1 MAWRR
6 HYNGKL
12 ENPVK
17 KFYNSPKGVIDAPY
31 PLPPP
36 IESPDF
42 PIQSLPV
49 MPRTEL
55 YADPNNV
62 FVHDAVLASCRRHP
76 EKTALVDTSCGRRL
90 TYAEYGETVEV
101 LARGLVAAGLMPG
114 EVAAIFLA
122 NSWEFC
128 AAYHA
133 ITLAGGIPTLLNPT
147 YREREVRHQ
156 LGNSGAVLLI
166 TDGTNIDGII
176 LAGLPNL
183 RRIFCM
189 REQGSGSEPFS
200 NLLKP
205 VTAFV
210 TLPRPD
216 QSSVQTLAALP
227 YSSGTTGLPKG
238 VMLSHRN
245 LVANVYQFLG
255 PGASPLHS
263 NDNILCFLPLYHI
276 YGLNVMLNPA
286 LVLGAT
292 LVLMPRFN
300 VRQLTS
306 LLTQESITMM
316 PLVPPAMNAL
326 CQAVEAGEFP
336 KNHQVRWAKS
346 GAAPLAPE
354 LARRFTALTGILVC
368 QGYGMTE
375 ASPVTHVGYL
385 EPELY
390 HPESIG
396 HPLAQ
401 TECRVIGAENLFD
414 SAESAAHVP
423 TGEPGELVMRGPQ
436 FMLGYWKEPDATA
449 AVLRDGWYWS
459 GDIVTRDA
467 EGFYRVVDRRKEM
480 IKYKGFPVAPAEV
493 EAVLLEHPA
502 VRECGVVGRSDAEA
516 GEIPVAFIALR
527 EGFVTS
533 KKMEDELCGFVADRL
548 TSYKQPREVHFVEVV
563 PKTASGKILRRE
575 LRKLIQ

>member
-1 MAWRR
+1 MLRA
-6 HYNGKL
+6 
-12 ENPVK
+12 
-17 KFYNSPKGVIDAPY
+17 
-31 PLPPP
+31 
-36 IESPDF
+36 
-42 PIQSLPV
+42 Q
-49 MPRTEL
+49 L

-90 TYAEYGETVEV
+90 TYAQYGETVEA
-101 LARGLVAAGLMPG
+101 LARGLVAAGLKPG
-114 EVAAIFLA
+114 EVIAIFLA

-133 ITLAGGIPTLLNPT
+133 ATLAGGIPTLLNPT

-166 TDGTNIDGII
+166 TDGTNVDGMN

-183 RRIFCM
+183 RRVFCA
-189 REQGSGSEPFS
+189 RQQGSGSEPFS
-200 NLLKP
+200 SLLKP
-205 VTAFV
+205 MSA
-210 TLPRPD
+210 TLPLPD
-216 QSSVQTLAALP
+216 QESEKTLAALP

-238 VMLSHRN
+238 VMLSHHN
-245 LVANVYQFLG
+245 LIANVYQFLG
-255 PGASPLHS
+255 PRATPLNA

-286 LVLGAT
+286 LILGAT
-292 LVLMPRFN
+292 LVLMPRFG
-300 VRQLTS
+300 VPQLTR
-306 LLTQESITMM
+306 LLTDEAITMM

-326 CQAVEAGEFP
+326 CLAAEGGQFP
-336 KNHQVRWAKS
+336 KDHRVHWVKS
-346 GAAPLAPE
+346 GAAPLAPD
-354 LARRFTALTGILVC
+354 LPRRFTALTGILVC

-390 HPESIG
+390 RPDSIG

-401 TECRVIGAENLFD
+401 TECRVIGQADPET
-414 SAESAAHVP
+414 SAGSAIEVLA
-423 TGEPGELVMRGPQ
+423 GEPGELVMRGPQ
-436 FMLGYWKEPDATA
+436 FMRGYWKEPDATA

-459 GDIVTRDA
+459 GDIVTRDG

-502 VRECGVVGRSDAEA
+502 VRECGVVGRSDAAA

-527 EGFVTS
+527 EGFS
-533 KKMEDELCGFVADRL
+533 NCKKMEEELCGFVADRL
-548 TSYKQPREVHFVEVV
+548 TRYKQPRELHFVEVV

-575 LRKLIQ
+575 LRKLIR

>member
-1 MAWRR
+1 M
-6 HYNGKL
+6 GI
-12 ENPVK
+12 PVHRQK
-17 KFYNSPKGVIDAPY
+17 
-31 PLPPP
+31 
-36 IESPDF
+36 F
-42 PIQSLPV
+42 PIQSLPA
-49 MPRTEL
+49 MLRTEL
-55 YADPNNV
+55 YADPANV
-62 FVHDAVLASCRRHP
+62 FVHDAVLTSCRRHP
-76 EKTALVDTSCGRRL
+76 DKTALVDTSCGRRL
-90 TYAEYGETVEV
+90 TYSEYGETVEA
-101 LARGLVAAGLMPG
+101 LARGLVAAGLKPG

-133 ITLAGGIPTLLNPT
+133 VTLAGGIPTLLNPT

-156 LGNSGAVLLI
+156 LGNSGAALLI
-166 TDGTNIDGII
+166 TDRTNIEGIN

-183 RRIFCM
+183 RRVFCT

-205 VTAFV
+205 VSGSTI
-210 TLPRPD
+210 LPAPN
-216 QSSVQTLAALP
+216 QGSEITLAALP

-238 VMLSHRN
+238 VMLSHSN
-245 LVANVYQFLG
+245 LVSNVYQFLG
-255 PGASPLHS
+255 PHASPLNS
-263 NDNILCFLPLYHI
+263 DDNILCFLPLYHI

-286 LVLGAT
+286 LILGAT

-300 VRQLTS
+300 VSQLTS
-306 LLTQESITMM
+306 LLITESITMM

-326 CQAVEAGEFP
+326 CLTAEAGEFP
-336 KNHQVRWAKS
+336 KNHSVRWVKS
-346 GAAPLAPE
+346 GAAPLAPD
-354 LARRFTALTGILVC
+354 LPRRFTALTGIVVC

-385 EPELY
+385 EPALY
-390 HPESIG
+390 RPDSIG
-396 HPLAQ
+396 HPMAR
-401 TECRVIGAENLFD
+401 TECRIIGVDNLLAA
-414 SAESAAHVP
+414 AESAEDVP

-459 GDIVTRDA
+459 GDIVTRDR

-493 EAVLLEHPA
+493 EAALLEHPA
-502 VRECGVVGRSDAEA
+502 VKECGVVGRPDAAA
-516 GEIPVAFIALR
+516 GEIPVAFVALR
-527 EGFVTS
+527 DGFVTG
-533 KKMEDELCGFVADRL
+533 KKLEEELCAFVADRL
-548 TSYKQPREVHFVEVV
+548 ANFKQPREVRFVEAV

-575 LRKLIQ
+575 LRQAIK